1 MSDAAPAPREAQAK
15 AAAPP
20 PAEEKKTEDVKKT
33 PQRPAITPVNE
44 QLSRDDFVRARNCCL
59 AVAFVVVAGLVA
71 IGARAPR
78 FFLNSLMLRQ
88 LSSALDRAPL

>member
-1 MSDAAPAPREAQAK
+1 MSEAAPAPREAEAK

-20 PAEEKKTEDVKKT
+20 PQEKKKEEDTKA
-33 PQRPAITPVNE
+33 PQRPATTPVNE

-71 IGARAPR
+71 IGARFRAPSK
-78 FFLNSLMLRQ
+78 SLMQ
-88 LSSALDRAPL
+88 LSCPQLWF